1 MIVSIFYPTAMV
13 VGVWLGVFVQCAAR
27 SHCRVAAPRLA
38 LAMTTELFE
47 KAKPALGFELKISAD
62 GLGFGLTG

>member
-1 MIVSIFYPTAMV
+1 MSIFYGDGRGCMA
-13 VGVWLGVFVQCAAR
+13 WRLCAVRGAFTLP
-27 SHCRVAAPRLA
+27 RVAAPRLA
-38 LAMTTELFE
+38 LAKTSELIE